1 MKFLKYICLLVIGFA
16 FIIGCSGD
24 YGKLRFQT
32 DTEEKMTLAELRKN
46 REDYHVYWCTRAYHI
61 PVAIMFDPKNDETR
75 IVGDSWIK
83 ISDQQ
88 TLSETIETIQ
98 STQVN
103 REVVIIEGPDG
114 RFFGYMY
121 YTFSEGRILSPGVSA
136 PLELVDERTLYVGS
150 ATGSDI
156 AQPINANY

>member
-1 MKFLKYICLLVIGFA
+1 MKALKYICLFFIGFA
-16 FIIGCSGD
+16 FIMGCSGD
-24 YGKLRFQT
+24 YGKLSLQT

-46 REDYHVYWCTRAYHI
+46 REDYHVYWCTRAYHS
-61 PVAIMFDPKNDETR
+61 PVAIMFDPKNDDPR

-98 STQVN
+98 SIHLN

-121 YTFSEGRILSPGVSA
+121 YAFSEGRVLSPGVNA
-136 PLELVDERTLYVGS
+136 PLALVDERTLYVGQ
-150 ATGSDI
+150 ATGSDL

>member
-1 MKFLKYICLLVIGFA
+1 MKTLKYVSLMFIA
-16 FIIGCSGD
+16 FVFFVSCSGD
-24 YGKLRFQT
+24 YGKLRFQN
-32 DTEEKMTLAELRKN
+32 DTEGKMTLAELRKN
-46 REDYHVYWCTRAYHI
+46 REDYHVYWCTRAYQV

-98 STQVN
+98 SMQLN

-121 YTFSEGRILSPGVSA
+121 YTFSEGRFLSPGVSA
-136 PLELVDERTLYVGS
+136 PLELVDERTLYVGY

>member
-88 TLSETIETIQ
+88 TLSETIETKIGD
-98 STQVN
+98 
-103 REVVIIEGPDG
+103 RYFI
-114 RFFGYMY
+114 FFNAEIHPRQHVALA
-121 YTFSEGRILSPGVSA
+121 SVA
-136 PLELVDERTLYVGS
+136 VD
-150 ATGSDI
+150 
-156 AQPINANY
+156 Q

>member
-1 MKFLKYICLLVIGFA
+1 MRTLKYICLLVIGFA
-16 FIIGCSGD
+16 FIMGCSGD
-24 YGKLRFQT
+24 YGKLRRQT
-32 DTEEKMTLAELRKN
+32 DTEDKMTLAELTKN
-46 REDYHVYWCTRAYHI
+46 RGDYHVYWCTRAYHS

-88 TLSETIETIQ
+88 TLSETIGTIQ
-98 STQVN
+98 SIHLN

-121 YTFSEGRILSPGVSA
+121 YTFSEDRVLSPGVNA
-136 PLELVDERTLYVGS
+136 PLELVDERTLYVGP

-156 AQPINANY
+156 DQPINANL